1 MVSSFAALA
10 VLAGGIVGC
19 NGPAVPPVA
28 LPTGSVGPKDP
39 LADRVLV
46 VINENSQESI
56 EVGQYYVQKRQIP
69 STNVF
74 RVKTTTLEQ
83 STVNE
88 FNDDVAPSLR
98 QKLSAMAGKIDF
110 ILLTKGFPLK
120 FRDGRGVDA
129 YISVMEMPTEAKNAL
144 RNVQIQQIISPYLGK
159 DEKFSRSKYGFYL
172 VTRLDG
178 YSVSDAKALVDR
190 SLSAKPDRG
199 PFVFDEATNRRK
211 DGYGKLQAQYGPA
224 MESLRERGFSVLTDT
239 DKAMLVPK
247 DPVMGYMGWGS
258 NDSGFNQDDY
268 QRLRFKP
275 GGIAETFVS
284 TGGRTFLPTTGGQS
298 LIADLVAQGVTGV
311 KGYVSEPFLFS
322 MAQPEVLFD
331 RYTKGYTLAESFY
344 MASPILG
351 SRDVI
356 IGDPICRPYRK

>member
-1 MVSSFAALA
+1 MVSSVAALA
-10 VLAGGIVGC
+10 IL
-19 NGPAVPPVA
+19 
-28 LPTGSVGPKDP
+28 TGSWAGPTATLSPVVGPKDP

-46 VINENSQESI
+46 VINDNSDESR

-69 STNVF
+69 SANVF

-88 FNDDVAPSLR
+88 FNYDVAPSLR
-98 QKLSAMAGKIDF
+98 QKLTAMAGKIDF
-110 ILLTKGFPLK
+110 IVLTKGFPLK

-129 YISVMEMPTEAKNAL
+129 YISVLEMSTESKNAL

-178 YSVSDAKALVDR
+178 HTVADAKALVDR
-190 SLSAKPDRG
+190 SLAAKPDRG

-211 DGYGKLQAQYGPA
+211 DGYGKLQSQYGPA
-224 MESLRERGFSVLTDT
+224 MESLRARGFSVLTDT
-239 DKAMLVPK
+239 EKSMLVPK
-247 DPVMGYMGWGS
+247 DPVVGYMGWGS
-258 NDSGFNQDDY
+258 NDSGFNVDDY
-268 QRLRFKP
+268 HRLRFKP
-275 GGIAETFVS
+275 GAIAETFVS
-284 TGGRTFLPTTGGQS
+284 TGGRTFQPTTGGQS
-298 LIADLVAQGVTGV
+298 LIADLVSQGVTGV

-322 MAQPEVLFD
+322 MARPEVLFD

>member
-1 MVSSFAALA
+1 MVSSVAALA
-10 VLAGGIVGC
+10 ILAGGFFGC
-19 NGPAVPPVA
+19 AGPSATSTA
-28 LPTGSVGPKDP
+28 GIGPKDP

-46 VINENSQESI
+46 VINDNSQESVEI
-56 EVGQYYVQKRQIP
+56 GQYYVQKRQVP
-69 STNVF
+69 SVNVF
-74 RVKTTTLEQ
+74 HVKTTTLEQ

-88 FNDDVAPSLR
+88 FNDDVAPTLR
-98 QKLSAMAGKIDF
+98 QKLSAMAGKIDY
-110 ILLTKGFPLK
+110 IVLTKGFPLK

-129 YISVMEMPTEAKNAL
+129 YISVLEMSTKTKNQL
-144 RNVQIQQIISPYLGK
+144 RNIQTQQMVSPYLGK
-159 DEKFSRSKYGFYL
+159 DEKFSRQAFGFYL

-178 YSVSDAKALVDR
+178 YTVSDAKALVDR

-199 PFVFDEATNRRK
+199 LFVFDEATNRRK
-211 DGYGKLQAQYGPA
+211 EGYGKLQAQYVPA
-224 MESLRERGFSVLTDT
+224 MESLRARGFSVLTDT
-239 DKAMLVPK
+239 EKSMLIPK

-258 NDSGFNQDDY
+258 NDSGFNVDDY
-268 QRLRFKP
+268 HRLRFKP
-275 GGIAETFVS
+275 GAIAETFVS
-284 TGGRTFLPTTGGQS
+284 TGGRTFQPTTGGQS
-298 LIADLVAQGVTGV
+298 LIADLISQGVTGV

-331 RYTKGYTLAESFY
+331 RYTKGYTLAESYY